1 MKTLDRILQRWRIA
15 KAQPYIAPGA
25 RLLDIGCA
33 DGTLLEQLKS
43 RIRDSIGIDPD
54 LPGSRP
60 GDRYK
65 LIAGWFPQDL
75 PDTRPFDVITLLAVL
90 EHVPPEQQSQL
101 AQDCARFLKPGGHLI
116 ITVPAPTVDQ
126 ILKLLKFIRLIDG
139 MSLEQ
144 HYGFDAGRT
153 PALFSVDG
161 LALVKMKKFQLRL
174 NNLFVFQ
181 KTTETNL
188 AEAASPR
195 QENFTTELQKPNCYA
210 SA

>member
-15 KAQPYIAPGA
+15 EAQPYIAPGA

-33 DGTLLEQLKS
+33 DGALFEQLKS
-43 RIRDSIGIDPD
+43 HIRDSIGIDPD
-54 LPGSRP
+54 LPGSSNKNH
-60 GDRYK
+60 YK
-65 LIAGWFPQDL
+65 LIAGWFPRDL
-75 PDTRPFDVITLLAVL
+75 PNTLPFDVITMLAVL
-90 EHVPPEQQSQL
+90 EHVPPEHQSQL

-126 ILKLLKFIRLIDG
+126 ILKLLKFMCLIDG

-144 HYGFDAGRT
+144 HYGFDAAQT
-153 PALFSVDG
+153 PTIFSVGG

-181 KTTETNL
+181 KTPGADL
-188 AEAASPR
+188 AEAASP
-195 QENFTTELQKPNCYA
+195 QQDNLELNG
-210 SA
+210 